1 MYDQHNIVRIFNNK
15 TFDYFDLLFIYRNRK
30 YVYNMRKVLKLEFV
44 VVQIQSGYNEHT
56 VRDMYAYLFIFD
68 SVLLNIFRL
77 SAL

>member
-1 MYDQHNIVRIFNNK
+1 
-15 TFDYFDLLFIYRNRK
+15 
-30 YVYNMRKVLKLEFV
+30 MRKVLKLEFV

-56 VRDMYAYLFIFD
+56 VRDAYLFIFD

>member
-1 MYDQHNIVRIFNNK
+1 
-15 TFDYFDLLFIYRNRK
+15 
-30 YVYNMRKVLKLEFV
+30 MRKVLKLEFV